1 MDYTKT
7 VEYQT
12 ALQTCKALMDSEQH
26 ATREAIPGVAYQA
39 VETIEHLNNSLGYC
53 FQLLHET
60 LGVLE
65 YTLPYLN
72 HVENIDYS
80 DVQSR
85 IENLV
90 RSLRI
95 QLAPME
101 LGENQ

>member
-7 VEYQT
+7 VEHQMAT
-12 ALQTCKALMDSEQH
+12 ETSKALMDSEQH
-26 ATREAIPGVAYQA
+26 AVEDAIPPVAYQA
-39 VETIEHLNNSLGYC
+39 LETIEHLNNNLSYC
-53 FQLLHET
+53 FDLINSCIT
-60 LGVLE
+60 VLE
-65 YTLPYLN
+65 DTLFYLD
-72 HVENIDYS
+72 HAENINCA

-90 RSLRI
+90 RSLKT

>member
-7 VEYQT
+7 VEHQM
-12 ALQTCKALMDSEQH
+12 ALEAFKALMDSEEH
-26 ATREAIPGVAYQA
+26 AVEDAIPPVAYQA
-39 VETIEHLNNSLGYC
+39 LETIEHLNSNLGYC
-53 FQLLHET
+53 FELIHT
-60 LGVLE
+60 CIKVLE
-65 YTLPYLN
+65 DTLPYLD
-72 HVENIDYS
+72 HVENISYADI
-80 DVQSR
+80 QSR

>member
-26 ATREAIPGVAYQA
+26 ATQEAIPGVAYQA
-39 VETIEHLNNSLGYC
+39 VETIEHLNNNLSYC

-65 YTLPYLN
+65 YTLPYPN

-90 RSLRI
+90 RSIQI